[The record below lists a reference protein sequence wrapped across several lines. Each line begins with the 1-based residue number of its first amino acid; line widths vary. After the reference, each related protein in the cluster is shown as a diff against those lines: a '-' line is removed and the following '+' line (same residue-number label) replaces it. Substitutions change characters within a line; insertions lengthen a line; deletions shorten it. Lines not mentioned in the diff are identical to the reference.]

1 MATTAAQKKA
11 TPQKNYQSDID
22 RVFELQMQHRFAV
35 AQTTRKERIAKLK
48 RLLEMVERRK
58 EDLYKAMYADFKKPR
73 AEVDLSEILHV
84 NTEIKHAIKHL
95 KQWMKPQKVKPTLAM
110 MTTRSYVQ
118 YEPKGVILII
128 SPWNYPFNL
137 TFGPLASAIAAG
149 NCAIL
154 KPSEHVPH
162 TSALIKE
169 MVETLFPEKEV
180 AIFEGDKTVSQALLA
195 KPFHHIFFTG
205 SPAVGKIVMKAAAE
219 HLTSVTLELGGKSP
233 VIIDETA
240 DAKDAAE
247 KIMWGKFANC
257 GQTCIT
263 ADYIYVHQKK
273 YPAFLEA
280 SKQMLIKY
288 YGESEEA
295 REQSPHL
302 ARVAHST
309 HHKRLT
315 EMLKDAVDKGANVEF
330 GGKSNPADNYISP
343 TLLSKVSPQSLIM
356 QDEIFG
362 PILPI
367 FTYQNMDQ
375 VFADIQSGEKPLA
388 LYIFS
393 RNKKNIKKVFANTS
407 AGGTGINDILTHY
420 LHPHLPFGGVNNSG
434 FGKSHGVYGFKAFSN
449 ERAVLKQVKHSPL
462 KLLAPP
468 YNNRVQKLID
478 IIVKYLA

>member
-11 TPQKNYQSDID
+11 TPQKNFKSDID
-22 RVFELQMQHRFAV
+22 RVFDLQMQHRFTI

-58 EDLYKAMYADFKKPR
+58 DDLYKAMYADFKKPR

-118 YEPKGVILII
+118 YEPKGVALII

-137 TFGPLASAIAAG
+137 TFGPLVSAIAAG

-180 AIFEGDKTVSQALLA
+180 AIFEGDKEVSQALLA

-205 SPAVGKIVMKAAAE
+205 SSTVGKIVMKAASE
-219 HLTSVTLELGGKSP
+219 HLASVTLELGGKSP

-240 DAKDAAE
+240 DVKDAAE
-247 KIMWGKFANC
+247 KMMWVKFANC
-257 GQTCIT
+257 GQTCIN
-263 ADYIYVHQKK
+263 ADYVYVHQKK

-280 SKQMLIKY
+280 CKEMIAKY
-288 YGESEEA
+288 YGKDEAA
-295 REQSPHL
+295 REQSPHF
-302 ARVAHST
+302 ARVATSAQHE
-309 HHKRLT
+309 RLSA
-315 EMLKDAVDKGANVEF
+315 MLADAVKKGANIEI
-330 GGKSNPADNYISP
+330 GGKSNAADNYISP
-343 TLLSKVSPQSLIM
+343 TLLSNVSEKSMLM
-356 QDEIFG
+356 QHEIFG
-362 PILPI
+362 PILPL
-367 FTYQNMDQ
+367 FTYQNIDQ
-375 VFADIQSGEKPLA
+375 VFANIQAGEKPLA

-393 RNKKNIKKVFANTS
+393 RSKKMINKVIANTH
-407 AGGTGINDILTHY
+407 AGSTGINDIAIQY
-420 LHPHLPFGGVNNSG
+420 LHPNLPFGGVNNSG
-434 FGKSHGVYGFKAFSN
+434 FGKSHGYYGFRAFSN
-449 ERAVLKQVKHSPL
+449 ERAVIKQVKHSPL
-462 KLLAPP
+462 KLISPP
-468 YNNRVQKLID
+468 YTNRVQKLID
-478 IIVKYLA
+478 IIVKHLS